1 MAKKDEKLDTENAEL
16 NQKIESLMGPTES
29 GEPPIEN
36 VPIEHIPGMTPREVT
51 GAPEVPRSKGKND
64 TPEDAKEKETE
75 EPQKSE
81 PEIIE
86 PEETK
91 ESETDPELDEAVDD
105 IAESDS
111 DKLLKVEDKERE
123 FAATPPPKKSFGA
136 KVKNFFKAWWGN
148 RIARNTT
155 IVAIILLLVGLVAYP
170 TTRYFILN
178 TAGVRAKASVKV
190 IDNSTQQPLKNVS
203 VTVGG
208 QNATTNDEG
217 VVKLEKV
224 KLGSTQLVIKK
235 RAFATVDKKVVL
247 GWGSNPLGEAKLEP
261 TGVQYTFKAVDFL
274 SNKPIQNAEAVS
286 GESSAFADKDGK
298 IVLTLDK
305 DEADSSEATIKAKN
319 YRDEKLELGDDM
331 NEREVKMVPAHKHAF
346 VSKRSG
352 KLDVYKIDVD
362 GTNEEIALAGSGA
375 ERDDMVLVPHPTDNV
390 IAVVSTRDNQRNRD
404 GYLLSTLNLVNLE
417 DNKVTTAGK
426 SERIQVVGWGN
437 GRLVYIQIAEGASAN
452 NPKRHRLMSYD
463 VEKEESQELAA
474 ANYFN
479 DVLMANNI
487 IYYAPAAAQQNGADV
502 SLFRINPDGNNKQV
516 VYNKETWNIFRTSFD
531 QLTIAVQQDWY
542 EYSLQTQKAP
552 TKITPP
558 PNPKSRIYINSPN
571 GTRSI
576 WMDTRDGKGA
586 LIVYSTADKKEEV
599 VKSQSGLKYPAAWV
613 SDDTLVYR
621 INTDQE
627 TADYVLNLSGGEP
640 KKLRDVTNTSG
651 IDNWYY
657 Y

>member
-1 MAKKDEKLDTENAEL
+1 MAKKDENLDTDKTEL
-16 NQKIESLMGPTES
+16 NQKIESLMGPTEN
-29 GEPPIEN
+29 GEPPVEN
-36 VPIEHIPGMTPREVT
+36 VPIEHIPGMESKEVS
-51 GAPEVPRSKGKND
+51 GAPEVPGSSKKSASAVE
-64 TPEDAKEKETE
+64 PEEKSVE
-75 EPQKSE
+75 EPIANE
-81 PEIIE
+81 PEVIE
-86 PEETK
+86 PEETQ
-91 ESETDPELDEAVDD
+91 ESETDADLDEAVDD

-111 DKLLKVEDKERE
+111 DKLLKVEDRERE
-123 FAATPPPKKSFGA
+123 FAAAPPPKKSFGT

-155 IVAIILLLVGLVAYP
+155 IVAIILILIGIVAYP
-170 TTRYFILN
+170 TTRYFLLN
-178 TAGVRAKASVKV
+178 TAGVRAKASVTV

-203 VTVGG
+203 VSVGG
-208 QNATTNDEG
+208 QTGTTDDEG
-217 VVKLEKV
+217 NVKLSKV
-224 KLGSTQLVIKK
+224 KLGSSQLVIKK

-261 TGVQYTFKAVDFL
+261 AGVQYTFKVVDFL
-274 SNKPIQNAEAVS
+274 SNKPIENAEAVS
-286 GESSAFADKDGK
+286 GESSAFADQEGK

-319 YRDEKLELGDDM
+319 YRDEKLELGEDTS
-331 NEREVKMVPAHKHAF
+331 EREVKLVPAHKHAF

-375 ERDDMVLVPHPTDNV
+375 ERDDMVIVPHPTDNV
-390 IAVVSTRDNQRNRD
+390 IAVVSTRDNQRNKD
-404 GYLLSTLNLVNLE
+404 GYLLSTLNLVSLT
-417 DNKVTTAGK
+417 DNKVTTVGK
-426 SERIQVVGWGN
+426 SERVQVIGWSGT
-437 GRLVYIQIAEGASAN
+437 RLVYIQIAEGASAT

-463 VEKEESQELAA
+463 MQKEESQELAS

-479 DVLMANNI
+479 DVLMANSVV
-487 IYYAPAAAQQNGADV
+487 YYAPAAAHQNGADV
-502 SLFRINPDGNNKQV
+502 SLFRTNPDGSNKQV
-516 VYNKETWNIFRTSFD
+516 VYNKEAWNVFRTSYD

-542 EYSLQTQKAP
+542 EYSLLTQKAP
-552 TKITPP
+552 NKITPP
-558 PNPKSRIYINSPN
+558 ANPSSRIYITSPD
-571 GTRSI
+571 GKRSI

-586 LIVYSTADKKEEV
+586 MIVYDTESKKEEV
-599 VKSQSGLKYPAAWV
+599 VKTQSGLKYPASWV

-627 TADYVLNLSGGEP
+627 TADYVLNLSGGDP